1 MKYPLTT
8 SIQSFSWH
16 TKDFNRL
23 MVSSSAPFNSILDLC
38 VTDYS
43 LLAFSGTN
51 NLNMA
56 NGDKVAVLNVNEA
69 NKEAAEL
76 DIGDKMK
83 QRAIQS
89 YGVGDFLK
97 NIELLSSDGS
107 ENDVKYLWYWLD
119 CMNLFCFKA
128 YIFSVY

>member
-119 CMNLFCFKA
+119 CMNLFCLKA